1 MFLERRRMQYH
12 CSCQALPKPI
22 NANSKLPTHLNRH
35 DGCGGVAKFH
45 LPSHVNSIT
54 STSNPFIK
62 HCVKLRHSSSYRHSR
77 SSALVVGTTPI
88 RLPPVLPSFHSL
100 FFFFLI
106 LTLVCFLLYLF
117 TFIITPFHNVKEF
130 DFFFF

>member
-88 RLPPVLPSFHSL
+88 RLPPVLPSFHSHSYFSL
-100 FFFFLI
+100 FSSVFVHFYYHSF
-106 LTLVCFLLYLF
+106 
-117 TFIITPFHNVKEF
+117 P
-130 DFFFF
+130 